1 MRISSSRALPDREPY
16 QHLRAPRFADQAA
29 PKVFATLLG
38 GIPMFNPH
46 NVQNIGGTGRCCGT
60 PQTTHTP
67 RLNAGDRVGPMKT
80 KITALMLVDLGVRK
94 SRSRPPTSND
104 NPFSVHNLKTTEYE
118 PEFSRH

>member
-1 MRISSSRALPDREPY
+1 MRVSSSRALPDREPF

-29 PKVFATLLG
+29 PKVFATFLG
-38 GIPMFNPH
+38 GIPMFNLR

-67 RLNAGDRVGPMKT
+67 RLIAGDRVGPMKT
-80 KITALMLVDLGVRK
+80 KITALMLVDLGMRK

-104 NPFSVHNLKTTEYE
+104 NPFLVHNLKTTEN
-118 PEFSRH
+118 